1 MKMWNMKKILIITGI
16 VLLISIA
23 PLQPINAQIPIA
35 EIIKA
40 GIKKVIKAV
49 DLKIQRLQNKTIW
62 LQNAQKTLEN
72 KMSKLK
78 LTEIS
83 DGAKSKRNYT
93 LNILM
98 FWSKKQ
104 NELYAKY
111 FDELWKV
118 KNAISSYQ
126 AVRDIIKK
134 QVQLVQEY
142 AKAFNLSKQDK
153 NFTADELNYMQKVYT
168 GILDESIK
176 NIDQI
181 QLVISA
187 FATQMTDAKRLEII
201 HAAGNNIEQNITDL
215 RQFNQQNITISLQRS
230 KEKNDIDVVK
240 KLYGLE

>member
-1 MKMWNMKKILIITGI
+1 MKMWSMKKILIITGI
-16 VLLISIA
+16 VLSISIA
-23 PLQPINAQIPIA
+23 PVQQTNAQIPIL

-40 GIKKVIKAV
+40 AVKKVIKAV

-83 DGAKSKRNYT
+83 D
-93 LNILM
+93 
-98 FWSKKQ
+98 WSKKQ
-104 NELYAKY
+104 KELYAKY

-126 AVRDIIKK
+126 GVRDIIKK

-153 NFTADELNYMQKVYT
+153 NFTVDELDYMQKVYT

-181 QLVISA
+181 QLVINA
-187 FATQMTDAKRLEII
+187 FATQMSDAKRLEII
-201 HAAGNNIEQNITDL
+201 HTAGDNIDQNITDL

-230 KEKNDIDVVK
+230 KERNDIDVVK
-240 KLYGLE
+240 TLYGLE

>member
-1 MKMWNMKKILIITGI
+1 MKKISIIIGI
-16 VLLISIA
+16 VLSISIA
-23 PLQPINAQIPIA
+23 PVQHTNAQIPIL

-40 GIKKVIKAV
+40 AVKKVIKVV
-49 DLKIQRLQNKTIW
+49 DLKVQRLQNKTIW

-83 DGAKSKRNYT
+83 D
-93 LNILM
+93 
-98 FWSKKQ
+98 WSKKQ
-104 NELYAKY
+104 KGLYAKY

-126 AVRDIIKK
+126 AIRDIIKK

-142 AKAFNLSKQDK
+142 SKAFNLSKQDK
-153 NFTADELNYMQKVYT
+153 NFTTDELTYMQKVYT

-181 QLVISA
+181 QLVINA

-215 RQFNQQNITISLQRS
+215 RQFNQQNIIISLQRS

-240 KLYGLE
+240 KLYGIE

>member
-1 MKMWNMKKILIITGI
+1 MWRMKKIIIIAGI
-16 VLLISIA
+16 VLSITLA
-23 PLQPINAQIPIA
+23 PVQQIHAQIPLV

-40 GIKKVIKAV
+40 VVTKVIKAV

-78 LTEIS
+78 LTQIS
-83 DGAKSKRNYT
+83 DWA
-93 LNILM
+93 
-98 FWSKKQ
+98 KKQ
-104 NELYAKY
+104 KELYSKY

-134 QVQLVQEY
+134 QVQLVREY
-142 AKAFNLSKQDK
+142 SKAFNLSKQDK
-153 NFTADELNYMQKVYT
+153 NFTADELNYMQKVYS

-181 QLVISA
+181 QLVINA

-201 HAAGNNIEQNITDL
+201 HIAGNNIEQNIMDL
-215 RQFNQQNITISLQRS
+215 RQFNQQNIIISLQRS

-240 KLYGLE
+240 KLYGIE

>member
-1 MKMWNMKKILIITGI
+1 MKMWSMKKILINTGI
-16 VLLISIA
+16 VLSISLA
-23 PLQPINAQIPIA
+23 PVQHTNAQIPIS

-40 GIKKVIKAV
+40 AVKKVIKAV

-83 DGAKSKRNYT
+83 D
-93 LNILM
+93 
-98 FWSKKQ
+98 WSKKQ
-104 NELYAKY
+104 KDLYAKY

-118 KNAISSYQ
+118 KNTISSYQ
-126 AVRDIIKK
+126 AVRDIIKN

-142 AKAFNLSKQDK
+142 SKAVNLSKQDK
-153 NFTADELNYMQKVYT
+153 NFTIDELNYMQKVYT

-181 QLVISA
+181 QLVIND

-201 HAAGNNIEQNITDL
+201 HNAGNNIEQNITDL
-215 RQFNQQNITISLQRS
+215 RQFNQQNIIISLQRS

-240 KLYGLE
+240 KLYGIE

>member
-1 MKMWNMKKILIITGI
+1 MKLKMWSMKKILIIIGI
-16 VLLISIA
+16 VLSISIA
-23 PLQPINAQIPIA
+23 PVQHTNAQIPIL

-40 GIKKVIKAV
+40 AVKKVIKAV

-83 DGAKSKRNYT
+83 D
-93 LNILM
+93 
-98 FWSKKQ
+98 WSKKQ
-104 NELYAKY
+104 KELYAKY

-142 AKAFNLSKQDK
+142 SKAFNLSKQDK

-181 QLVISA
+181 QLVINA

-201 HAAGNNIEQNITDL
+201 HAAGNNTEQNITDL
-215 RQFNQQNITISLQRS
+215 RQFNQQNIIISLQRS
-230 KEKNDIDVVK
+230 KEKNDIDLVK
-240 KLYGLE
+240 KLYGIE